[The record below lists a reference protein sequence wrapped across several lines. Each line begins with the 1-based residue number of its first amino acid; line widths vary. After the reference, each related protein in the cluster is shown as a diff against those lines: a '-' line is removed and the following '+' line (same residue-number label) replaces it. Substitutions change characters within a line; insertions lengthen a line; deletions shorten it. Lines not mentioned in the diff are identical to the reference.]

1 MRILQVSCACE
12 PFHSGGVAQLVRR
25 IGSRLT
31 SQGHR
36 VCVFTVVHDRRRPAG
51 EVFYK
56 DVDGFSVAALN
67 GPVDDD
73 FLARYR
79 VEDYLNPKVHE
90 PFRRLVEEFA
100 PDAIH
105 FHAIQGMGAGMLN
118 WVPPGLP
125 TVLTMHDYWWVC
137 PNIFLTRL
145 DESLCSL
152 RCPDASACE
161 DCLRPLATSHP
172 KDAFGLDKIDH
183 RARFLGRQLKR
194 FTRILT
200 VSGQIRD
207 RLAGFLPELDI
218 EVCENGIEWDERPSK
233 AMQNGRPGL
242 AQSGRLRFGFLGGMN
257 RLKGYECLMH
267 AVRRVNNPNFQVVV
281 YGCATAWRSRIG
293 QALPRLRRVYRS
305 MRGRNGQDAEPAAY
319 SRVSLRPH
327 FPAGHR
333 ERVFGALDVLLLP
346 SMVRESFSLVCREA
360 LVAGVPVIASRCGG
374 PEEIIRH
381 EENGLLFEPGDA
393 DGLAAC
399 MARCLD
405 EPGLMNTLRSGANA
419 EGIRS
424 FSEQVDQL
432 TDLYRAVGG
441 RA

>member
-1 MRILQVSCACE
+1 MRILQVSCACD
-12 PFHSGGVAQLVRR
+12 PFHGGGVAQLVRR
-25 IGSRLT
+25 IGGQLV

-36 VCVFTVVHDRRRPAG
+36 VCVFTVVHDRRRPTG
-51 EVFYK
+51 KVVNK
-56 DVDGFSVAALN
+56 NVDGFCVATLN
-67 GPVDDD
+67 DPVDGD
-73 FLARYR
+73 FLGRYG
-79 VEDYLNPKVHE
+79 VEDYLNPSVHE

-100 PDAIH
+100 PDAVH

-118 WVPPGLP
+118 WVPEDVP

-137 PNIFLTRL
+137 PNLFLTRL

-152 RCPDASACE
+152 RRADVSACE
-161 DCLRPLATSHP
+161 ECLRPLRAINPNCS
-172 KDAFGLDKIDH
+172 FGLDDINH
-183 RARFLGRQLKR
+183 RARFLGRQLQR

-207 RLAGFLPELDI
+207 RLAGFLPELKI
-218 EVCENGIEWDERPSK
+218 EVCENGIEWSQASRDGTHKMHLGRER
-233 AMQNGRPGL
+233 
-242 AQSGRLRFGFLGGMN
+242 SGFLRFGFLGGMN
-257 RLKGYECLMH
+257 RLKGFECLMR
-267 AVRRVNNPNFQVVV
+267 AVRRVSDPNFQVVV

-293 QALPRLRRVYRS
+293 QALPGLRRIYRS
-305 MRGRNGQDAEPAAY
+305 MRGSHGDDTESPAD
-319 SRVSLRPH
+319 SRVVLRPH
-327 FPAGHR
+327 FPAGER
-333 ERVFGALDVLLLP
+333 ERVFGSLDVLLVP

-399 MARCLD
+399 MARCLN
-405 EPGLMNTLRSGANA
+405 EPDLMNKLRSGANA

-424 FSEQVDQL
+424 LSEQVDQL
-432 TDLYRAVGG
+432 AEVYRTMG
-441 RA
+441 RRA

>member
-1 MRILQVSCACE
+1 MRILQVSCACD
-12 PFHSGGVAQLVRR
+12 PFHRGGVAQLVRR
-25 IGSRLT
+25 IGGRLASR
-31 SQGHR
+31 GHR

-51 EVFYK
+51 DVYYK
-56 DVDGFSVAALN
+56 DVDGCCVAALN
-67 GPVDDD
+67 EPVDGD

-100 PDAIH
+100 PDAVH
-105 FHAIQGMGAGMLN
+105 FHAIQGMGAGLLN
-118 WVPPGLP
+118 WVPAGVPA
-125 TVLTMHDYWWVC
+125 VLTMHDYWWVC

-152 RCPDASACE
+152 QRPDLSACE
-161 DCLRPLATSHP
+161 QCLRPLALSHP
-172 KDAFGLDKIDH
+172 DHAVGFGELDH

-194 FTRILT
+194 FDRIMT

-218 EVCENGIEWDERPSK
+218 EVCENGIEWDDRRSNT
-233 AMQNGRPGL
+233 ARRGS
-242 AQSGRLRFGFLGGMN
+242 SGRVESGLVRFGFLGGMN
-257 RLKGYECLMH
+257 RLKGFECLMR
-267 AVRRVNNPNFQVVV
+267 AVQRVGKPDFQVVV

-293 QALPRLRRVYRS
+293 QAVPGLRRVYRS
-305 MRGRNGQDAEPAAY
+305 MRGRNGQDAGLGPD
-319 SRVSLRPH
+319 SHVSFRPH
-327 FPAGHR
+327 FRAGDRDH
-333 ERVFGALDVLLLP
+333 VFGSLDVLLVP

-399 MARCLD
+399 MTRCLD
-405 EPGLMNTLRSGANA
+405 EPDLLRTLRSGANS
-419 EGIRS
+419 EGIRTLA
-424 FSEQVDQL
+424 EQVDQL
-432 TDLYRAVGG
+432 TEVYRAVGG